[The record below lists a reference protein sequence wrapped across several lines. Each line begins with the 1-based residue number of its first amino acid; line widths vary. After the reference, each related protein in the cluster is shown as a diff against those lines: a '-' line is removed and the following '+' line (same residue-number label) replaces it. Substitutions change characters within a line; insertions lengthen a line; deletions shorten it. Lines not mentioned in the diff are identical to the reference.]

1 MPVLPIVS
9 FVIVAVIWLAML
21 VTVVSEGFGAGMHL
35 WIRLFVLLGLPLA
48 ATWSYLRIRAARG
61 DVD

>member
-1 MPVLPIVS
+1 MPVLAIVT
-9 FVIVAVIWLAML
+9 FVVVAVIWLAML

-35 WIRLFVLLGLPLA
+35 WIRLFVLIGFALV
-48 ATWSYLRIRAARG
+48 ATCSYLRIRGARG

>member
-9 FVIVAVIWLAML
+9 FVIVALIWLAML
-21 VTVVSEGFGAGMHL
+21 VTVVSEGFGAGMHH
-35 WIRLFVLLGLPLA
+35 WIRLTVLIGFPLA

-61 DVD
+61 GLD

>member
-9 FVIVAVIWLAML
+9 SVIVTVIWLAML
-21 VTVVSEGFGAGMHL
+21 ITVVSEGFGAGMHL
-35 WIRLFVLLGLPLA
+35 WIRLTVLIGFPLA

-61 DVD
+61 DRD